1 MPARRPAALHF
12 PEEILVLDFS
22 ALSST
27 QPWVQ
32 AALGL
37 AGLLLLAGL
46 LERLACL
53 LIGPAVRWLQPLA
66 ESGGL
71 GRVLLDRAV
80 LRRATL
86 VVPVLVLHIGLR
98 FVPELSPLVTT
109 VVQNVVAAL
118 MVLFIART
126 LFKVLD
132 LLQRTPDSRAAS
144 YARSRSIKAYVQMGK
159 LVVGVAT
166 IVIMI
171 AALADKSP
179 LIVLSGF
186 GAMSAV
192 LMLVF
197 QDIIKSFVAGLQIEG
212 NDMMRV
218 GDWIEVPQAG
228 ADGAVI
234 DIALNTVKVQN
245 WDKTIVTIPTWKL
258 ISESFRNWRGMQE
271 SGGRRIKR
279 ALMIDA
285 DSIDFLSDEQIERLR
300 RIELIAD
307 YMQEKANAVKIS
319 RAMKL
324 RELGDVMGRV
334 PTNQRRLTNIGTFR
348 AYVQAYLKANSG
360 IHPDMTLMVRMLQPT
375 AEGVPLELYCF
386 TNTIVWV
393 DYETI
398 QSDVFDHL
406 LAILPEFGLR
416 VFQNPSGAGLRA
428 ALGEW
433 RRESK
438 PDGALPRVD
447 EAGHRPG

>member
-1 MPARRPAALHF
+1 MLQPLV
-12 PEEILVLDFS
+12 EEITVLDLS
-22 ALSST
+22 VLSSS

-37 AGLLLLAGL
+37 GGLVLLAVL
-46 LERLACL
+46 LERLTCL
-53 LIGPAVRWLQPLA
+53 LIGRAVVWTRPLA
-66 ESGGL
+66 ESGGM
-71 GRVLLDRAV
+71 GRVLLDPAV
-80 LRRATL
+80 LRRAAM
-86 VVPVLVLHIGLR
+86 VVPMLVLLIGLR
-98 FVPELSPLVTT
+98 FVPELPPLAAT
-109 VVQNVVAAL
+109 VAQNVVAAL
-118 MVLFIART
+118 MVLFIARA

-132 LLQRTPDSRAAS
+132 LMLKTQDSHAAS

-218 GDWIEVPQAG
+218 GDWIEVPQAR
-228 ADGAVI
+228 ANGAVI

-258 ISESFRNWRGMQE
+258 ISESFTNWRGMQE

-279 ALMIDA
+279 TLMIDA
-285 DSIDFLSDEQIERLR
+285 GSIHFLNDEQIERLGQVK
-300 RIELIAD
+300 LIAD
-307 YMQEKANAVKIS
+307 YVKEKADAVKIS

-324 RELGDVMGRV
+324 RELGEVLGRV
-334 PTNQRRLTNIGTFR
+334 PANQRRLTNIGTFR
-348 AYVQAYLKANSG
+348 AYVLAYLKANSG

-438 PDGALPRVD
+438 PDGALPMAD
-447 EAGHRPG
+447 EAAHRPG